1 MENMTGVE
9 IGIAIGISI
18 FSIIFSIAL
27 IRMVANLLVIL
38 AFAIAVFAPIIWF
51 IIQNEAGQPVPISM
65 LYIGTAL
72 FAFVVTLMTLPLW
85 PIASIMQWT
94 GKRERQRLD
103 DIERQTY
110 KKVQKKDPSLD
121 IPDNRAD

>member
-1 MENMTGVE
+1 MVNITGIE
-9 IGIAIGISI
+9 IGIAVGISV

-27 IRMVANLLVIL
+27 IRMVANLLVVL
-38 AFAIAVFAPIIWF
+38 AFAIAVFGPIIWF
-51 IIQNEAGQPVPISM
+51 IVQNESGQPVPISM

-103 DIERQTY
+103 DIERKTT
-110 KKVQKKDPSLD
+110 KKIQKKTPSIE
-121 IPDNRAD
+121 IPDNKAD

>member
-1 MENMTGVE
+1 MGNITGVE
-9 IGIAIGISI
+9 IGIAIGISV
-18 FSIIFSIAL
+18 FSIIVSIAL
-27 IRMVANLLVIL
+27 IRMVANLLVVL
-38 AFAIAVFAPIIWF
+38 AFAVAVFAPIIWF
-51 IIQNEAGQPVPISM
+51 IVQNEAGQPVPVSM

-72 FAFVVTLMTLPLW
+72 FAFVVTLITLPLW

-110 KKVQKKDPSLD
+110 KKGQKKDPSLD